1 VSRPWLTVVMPTYDG
16 ARYVAAALDSVVAQG
31 ADEVERIEVLVLD
44 DGSTDGTL
52 DIVAQYADDLD
63 LRVTPGARRGSWP
76 ASVNVGLGAARGTYA
91 TMLHQDDV
99 WRPGR
104 LAALRPLCDGA
115 RVLVSHDVTYVDD
128 AGRALCPLRAPLPEG
143 DMPRDAL
150 LEALLVQNFLS
161 VPGVTF
167 GVEAARAVGGLD
179 ESLWFT
185 ADWDLWLSLAAA
197 GPAYHLHRSLAG
209 YRVHGGALTLTGSG
223 DSAGFRGQLETVLD
237 RHIARAPGPVAA
249 RARAAALLSVEMNV
263 ALAALH
269 RRDVRTLRPLLSTA
283 LRTSPASWRR
293 YVRDSLI
300 GARVRSRLALTRHSP
315 SSASSP
321 SRNSGQ

>member
-1 VSRPWLTVVMPTYDG
+1 MPTYDG

-31 ADEVERIEVLVLD
+31 VDELGGVEVLVLD
-44 DGSTDGTL
+44 DGSTDGTP
-52 DIVAQYADDLD
+52 DIVRAYEGSLD
-63 LRVTPGARRGSWP
+63 LRVTPGARSGSWP
-76 ASVNVGLGAARGTYA
+76 ASVNRGLAMARGTYA

-115 RVLVSHDVTYVDD
+115 RVLVSHDVTYVDED
-128 AGRALCPLRAPLPEG
+128 GQPLGPLRAPLPGG
-143 DMPRDAL
+143 DVPPATL
-150 LEALLVQNFLS
+150 LEALLVQNFFA

-167 GVEAARAVGGLD
+167 AVEAARAAGGLD

-197 GPAYHLHRSLAG
+197 GPAYHLHRPLAG

-223 DSAGFRGQLETVLD
+223 DSAGFRGQLTTVLD
-237 RHIARAPGPVAA
+237 RHLARVPAPVAS
-249 RARAAALLSVEMNV
+249 RALAAARLSVEMNV

-269 RRDVRTLRPLLSTA
+269 RRDVRTLRPLLATA
-283 LRTSPASWRR
+283 LRTPPGSWRR
-293 YVRDSLI
+293 YARDSLI